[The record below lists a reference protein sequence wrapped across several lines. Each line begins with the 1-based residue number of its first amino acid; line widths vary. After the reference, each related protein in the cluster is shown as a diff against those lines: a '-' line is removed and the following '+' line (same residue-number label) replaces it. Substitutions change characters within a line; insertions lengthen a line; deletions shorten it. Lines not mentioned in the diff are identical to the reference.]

1 MLIWYQATYQRSL
14 LSQHPGGS
22 NRAPVTGQCGWMV
35 LTGNLCIMIRPL
47 LVKDALESRTSRLES
62 PLEAGNSSR
71 KAQPAIVPYV
81 TLCQQD
87 GNLRVPWV
95 AIYPHIYIYNIHT
108 ISKLDPVR
116 WSVEYRRSSSP
127 IDSPQ
132 VSGNLYFA
140 TSSMAHWH
148 IFRSLM
154 GWHSLLV
161 DGPMA
166 RLVMLA
172 AWCAGRTACQTKNL
186 RSSKQKHIFRGVC
199 SIRQSQVLW

>member
-1 MLIWYQATYQRSL
+1 MCQRICKLVLVIKDSIVIHVRGSCPHIGWILKYIFWWYLLWNFALLYPQLSNWFRAVSDPVHVFWSWIYLAQMLIWYQATYQRSL

-22 NRAPVTGQCGWMV
+22 NRAPVTGQCRWMV

-95 AIYPHIYIYNIHT
+95 AIYPHIYI
-108 ISKLDPVR
+108 IS
-116 WSVEYRRSSSP
+116 
-127 IDSPQ
+127 I
-132 VSGNLYFA
+132 
-140 TSSMAHWH
+140 
-148 IFRSLM
+148 
-154 GWHSLLV
+154 
-161 DGPMA
+161 
-166 RLVMLA
+166 
-172 AWCAGRTACQTKNL
+172 
-186 RSSKQKHIFRGVC
+186 
-199 SIRQSQVLW
+199 QSAS